1 MTRYKSTIMKQLI
14 FVPLNLGCEKQ
25 GTELAPEIIGYLF
38 KQNINSS
45 IRDGNIIINSPSF
58 IEFGT
63 IIKKDSM
70 MFPDQIIDVCKK
82 LNEACYNTA
91 SINDMPIILGGDHAV
106 SWGSISGILRYYND
120 LSVVYIDAHGDCNIA
135 ESSPTGHIHGM
146 HMSYLMNLGNP
157 VYKDAL
163 GQEKIA
169 KNDILYLGIRDLD
182 PFEQDLLKNGNVCSS
197 KDINESLD
205 GVINKTNTFLKNRK
219 HIHISLDIDVLDP
232 KLCPGTGVPVP
243 DGISL
248 EKLNALLETVFIN
261 SNVVS
266 MDLVEY
272 NPLLD
277 KDNKSLN
284 CIKDII
290 THISKYI

>member
-1 MTRYKSTIMKQLI
+1 MKQLI

-169 KNDILYLGIRDLD
+169 KNDILYLGTRDLD

>member
-1 MTRYKSTIMKQLI
+1 MKQLI

-38 KQNINSS
+38 KQNINND
-45 IRDGNIIINSPSF
+45 IRDGSIIINSQTVRSF
-58 IEFGT
+58 ET
-63 IIKKDSM
+63 IIQKDCM
-70 MFPDQIIDVCKK
+70 MFPEQIIDVCKK

-163 GQEKIA
+163 GQEKIT
-169 KNDILYLGIRDLD
+169 KNDILYLGTRDLD
-182 PFEQDLLKNGNVCSS
+182 PFEQELLKDAHVYSS
-197 KDINESLD
+197 KDINDSLD
-205 GVINKTNTFLKNRK
+205 DVINATGAFLKNRK

-232 KLCPGTGVPVP
+232 IICPGTGVPVP
-243 DGISL
+243 NGISL
-248 EKLNALLETVFIN
+248 EKLKAILEAVFIN
-261 SNVVS
+261 SDVVS

-277 KDNKSLN
+277 KDHKSLN

>member
-1 MTRYKSTIMKQLI
+1 
-14 FVPLNLGCEKQ
+14 
-25 GTELAPEIIGYLF
+25 
-38 KQNINSS
+38 
-45 IRDGNIIINSPSF
+45 
-58 IEFGT
+58 
-63 IIKKDSM
+63 
-70 MFPDQIIDVCKK
+70 
-82 LNEACYNTA
+82 
-91 SINDMPIILGGDHAV
+91 MPIILGGDHAV

-169 KNDILYLGIRDLD
+169 KNDILYLGTRDLD

-243 DGISL
+243 NGISL

>member
-1 MTRYKSTIMKQLI
+1 MKQLI

-169 KNDILYLGIRDLD
+169 KNDILYLGTRDLD

-277 KDNKSLN
+277 KDNKSLD
-284 CIKDII
+284 CIKDIL

>member
-1 MTRYKSTIMKQLI
+1 MKQLI

>member
-1 MTRYKSTIMKQLI
+1 MKQLI

-277 KDNKSLN
+277 KDNKSLD
-284 CIKDII
+284 CIKDIL

>member
-1 MTRYKSTIMKQLI
+1 MKQLI
-14 FVPLNLGCEKQ
+14 LAPLNLGAAKK
-25 GTELAPEIIGYLF
+25 GTEQAPDIISSLF
-38 KQNINSS
+38 KDLVSNK
-45 IRDGNIIINSPSF
+45 IRDG
-58 IEFGT
+58 
-63 IIKKDSM
+63 IIKIKTPSIEDFDSIVWKDSM

-248 EKLNALLETVFIN
+248 EKLKAILETVFIN

>member
-1 MTRYKSTIMKQLI
+1 MKQLI

-169 KNDILYLGIRDLD
+169 KNDILYLGTRDLD

-243 DGISL
+243 NGISL

-277 KDNKSLN
+277 KDNKSLD
-284 CIKDII
+284 CIKDIL

>member
-1 MTRYKSTIMKQLI
+1 MKQLI

-120 LSVVYIDAHGDCNIA
+120 LSVIYIDAHGDCNIA

-169 KNDILYLGIRDLD
+169 KNDILYLGTRDLD

-248 EKLNALLETVFIN
+248 EKLKAILETVFIN

-277 KDNKSLN
+277 KDNKSFN
-284 CIKDII
+284 CIKETL

>member
-1 MTRYKSTIMKQLI
+1 MKQLI

-169 KNDILYLGIRDLD
+169 KNDILYLGTRDLD

-243 DGISL
+243 NGISL